1 MEAAVVSPDH
11 AAAPA
16 TRVGTVVDRA
26 QAGAP
31 RGRQHGQRLAAIA
44 RPRRMALAE
53 LGRGALAVVAA
64 GTRVAA
70 LCRRPLHSAARCA
83 RHLRRRPARID
94 PDEAAAV
101 DPGVGLAPG
110 PARDRRD
117 GGVAVA
123 EARLCAALGG
133 AGALR
138 QPLDYMRKRRR
149 RRPRDHPGGR
159 RRRHVAHAAERL
171 HAWLRAPRLVR
182 LDSHRALLR
191 RWLRLDR
198 HPFCKLERL
207 RPDGARRHED
217 HKLRSVMP
225 NLSRE
230 AALRALLR

>member
-16 TRVGTVVDRA
+16 ARVGTVVDRA

-44 RPRRMALAE
+44 RPRRMAFAE
-53 LGRGALAVVAA
+53 LGRGALAVVAT

-70 LCRRPLHSAARCA
+70 PCRRPLDSAARRA
-83 RHLRRRPARID
+83 RGLRRRPARVD
-94 PDEAAAV
+94 ADEAAAV
-101 DPGVGLAPG
+101 DPRVGLAPG

-138 QPLDYMRKRRR
+138 QPLDYVRKRRR

-159 RRRHVAHAAERL
+159 RRGHVAHAAERL
-171 HAWLRAPRLVR
+171 HAWLRALRLVR
-182 LDSHRALLR
+182 LDSCLWWR
-191 RWLRLDR
+191 LRLDR

-230 AALRALLR
+230 AVVRALLQR